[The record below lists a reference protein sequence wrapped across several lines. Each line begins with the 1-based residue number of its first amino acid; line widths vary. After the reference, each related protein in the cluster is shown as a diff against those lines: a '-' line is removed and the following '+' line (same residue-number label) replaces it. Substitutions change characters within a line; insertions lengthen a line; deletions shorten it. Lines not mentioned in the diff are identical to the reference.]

1 VLGLS
6 AQNFG
11 YNRVDL
17 RVCICAPEA
26 LCTTSAC
33 VCRLGLRS
41 LTQPGS
47 VSSSGVSECAMGES
61 AGLGQVWVDP
71 A

>member
-1 VLGLS
+1 MLGLS